1 MGLARELLAR
11 VLGEARLCRHAEGA
25 DVALVR
31 QWTERA
37 LKVSSCTVELRARRV
52 RRARHALRRGVV
64 STLGDGLGVR
74 EGAVVGGRRRGLVD
88 DTEAV
93 HK

>member
-1 MGLARELLAR
+1 MDLARGLLAR
-11 VLGEARLCRHAEGA
+11 VPGEARLCHFAEGV

-37 LKVSSCTVELRARRV
+37 LKVSSCTVEPRAQHV
-52 RRARHALRRGVV
+52 RREQHALRRGVV
-64 STLGDGLGVR
+64 STFGDGLGVR
-74 EGAVVGGRRRGLVD
+74 EGVVVGGRRRGLVG

-93 HK
+93 RK